1 MKWSSRF
8 LLFLLMA
15 VPAGAQQDPIATA
28 VVPVV
33 GSVVGATNVVWKTDV
48 EITNDTGGA
57 VTAALELTGV
67 PGAALILDL
76 APGQSQHFTDVV
88 GQAFGIDAALSPL
101 RVSTTG
107 RRSVTVKATAYA
119 VRGGALSKLQPLATA
134 YRSEWAPFRAL
145 DGLGFADDRRT
156 NIGLVN
162 FSDRDAEFL
171 LALQRLPGRDLAVTR
186 VRVAPDSLLHL
197 SIQAL
202 FPLISKGEEFRV
214 VIETA
219 VRETYCYASVIDNDH
234 TGTFVQPRV
243 TSR

>member
-8 LLFLLMA
+8 FLVLLIA
-15 VPAGAQQDPIATA
+15 VPAGAQQDSIATA

-33 GSVVGATNVVWKTDV
+33 GSVVGVTNAVWKTDV

-57 VTAALELTGV
+57 VTTALELTGV
-67 PGAALILDL
+67 PGAAMILDL
-76 APGQSQHFTDVV
+76 APGQTQRFTDVV
-88 GQAFGIDAALSPL
+88 SQAFGIDYALSPL

-119 VRGGALSKLQPLATA
+119 MREGGVSKLQPLATA

-186 VRVAPDSLLHL
+186 VRVGPDSLLHI

-202 FPLISKGEEFRV
+202 FPLITKGEQFRV
-214 VIETA
+214 VIETP
-219 VRETYCYASVIDNDH
+219 VRETYCYASVIDNEQ